1 MKMAVVKKYSLPY
14 GKITM
19 KVRKGT
25 LRSENINLL
34 NSDDENGNVERE
46 EIENLI

>member
-1 MKMAVVKKYSLPY
+1 
-14 GKITM
+14 M
-19 KVRKGT
+19 KVRKGA

-46 EIENLI
+46 EIENLIQLLEN

>member
-1 MKMAVVKKYSLPY
+1 MKMAVVKKYSLPH

-34 NSDDENGNVERE
+34 KSDDENGNVERE
-46 EIENLI
+46 EIENLT